1 VNDRDDSESGRDEI
15 RDDSE
20 SGRDEIRDDSESAS
34 LTEVDRVL

>member
-1 VNDRDDSESGRDEI
+1 MNDRDDSESGRDEI